1 MSRNTLVVRTDPF
14 FMPLHTALDNL
25 LNDSFISPVAR
36 DWATVWGVGSRL
48 PINIYASA
56 DAYTFTAIVPG
67 LKADDVTIEV
77 EGNTIKLSGET
88 IAPAISADEKVRTLR
103 SEIGFGK
110 FNRSFELPDD
120 IDATKIDA
128 NLENGLLTVR
138 VPKAEAVKPRS
149 IKVQAK

>member
-1 MSRNTLVVRTDPF
+1 MSRNTLVVRHDPF
-14 FMPLHTALDNL
+14 FMPLRDAMDTLF
-25 LNDSFISPVAR
+25 NDSFISPVAR
-36 DWATVWGVGSRL
+36 DWATVWGIGSRL
-48 PINIYASA
+48 PINIYA
-56 DAYTFTAIVPG
+56 DAEGYTFVAVVPG

-77 EGNTIKLSGET
+77 EGNTLKLSGET

-110 FNRSFELPDD
+110 FNRSFELPDA

-138 VPKAEAVKPRS
+138 VPKAETVKPRS

>member
-1 MSRNTLVVRTDPF
+1 MSRNTLVVRHDPF
-14 FMPLHTALDNL
+14 FMPLRDAMDTLFK
-25 LNDSFISPVAR
+25 DSFISPVAR
-36 DWATVWGVGSRL
+36 DWATVWGIGSRL
-48 PINIYASA
+48 PINIYA
-56 DAYTFTAIVPG
+56 DAEGYTFVAVVPG

-77 EGNTIKLSGET
+77 EGNTLKLSGET

-110 FNRSFELPDD
+110 FNRSFELPDA

-128 NLENGLLTVR
+128 NLENGLLTMR
-138 VPKAEAVKPRS
+138 VPKAETVKPRS

>member
-1 MSRNTLVVRTDPF
+1 
-14 FMPLHTALDNL
+14 MPLRDAMDTL

-36 DWATVWGVGSRL
+36 DWATTWGIGSRL
-48 PINIYASA
+48 PINIYA
-56 DAYTFTAIVPG
+56 DAEGYTFVAVLPG
-67 LKADDVTIEV
+67 LKAEDVTVEA

-103 SEIGFGK
+103 NEIGFGK
-110 FNRSFELPDD
+110 FNRSFELPDA

-128 NLENGLLTVR
+128 SLENGLLTVR
-138 VPKAEAVKPRS
+138 VPKAETVKPRS

>member
-1 MSRNTLVVRTDPF
+1 MSRNTLVLRHDPF
-14 FMPLHTALDNL
+14 FMPLRDAMDTL

-36 DWATVWGVGSRL
+36 DWATTWGIGSRL
-48 PINIYASA
+48 PINIYA
-56 DAYTFTAIVPG
+56 DAEGYTFVAVLPG
-67 LKADDVTIEV
+67 LKAEDVTVEA

-103 SEIGFGK
+103 NEIGFGK
-110 FNRSFELPDD
+110 FNRSFELPDA

-128 NLENGLLTVR
+128 SLENGLLTVR
-138 VPKAEAVKPRS
+138 VPKAETVKPRS

>member
-1 MSRNTLVVRTDPF
+1 MDT
-14 FMPLHTALDNL
+14 L

-36 DWATVWGVGSRL
+36 DWATTWGIGTRL
-48 PINIYASA
+48 PINIYA
-56 DAYTFTAIVPG
+56 DAEGTTFVAVVPG
-67 LKADDVTIEV
+67 LKAEDVTIEV
-77 EGNTIKLSGET
+77 EGNTVKLSGET

-110 FNRSFELPDD
+110 FARSFELPDE
-120 IDATKIDA
+120 IDAAKIDA
-128 NLENGLLTVR
+128 KLENGLLTVR

>member
-1 MSRNTLVVRTDPF
+1 
-14 FMPLHTALDNL
+14 MPLHAAMDNL

>member
-14 FMPLHTALDNL
+14 FMPLHTAMDNL

>member
-1 MSRNTLVVRTDPF
+1 MSRNTLVVRHDPF
-14 FMPLHTALDNL
+14 FMPLRDAMDTL

-36 DWATVWGVGSRL
+36 DWATTWGIGSRL
-48 PINIYASA
+48 PINIYA
-56 DAYTFTAIVPG
+56 DAEGYTFVAVVPG
-67 LKADDVTIEV
+67 LKAEEVTIEV

-103 SEIGFGK
+103 NEIGFGK
-110 FNRSFELPDD
+110 FNRSFELPDA

-138 VPKAEAVKPRS
+138 VPKAESVKPRS

>member
-14 FMPLHTALDNL
+14 FMPLRDAMDNL

-77 EGNTIKLSGET
+77 EGSTIKLSGET

-103 SEIGFGK
+103 NEIGFGQ

>member
-14 FMPLHTALDNL
+14 FMPLHTAMDNL
-25 LNDSFISPVAR
+25 LSDSFISPVAR

>member
-1 MSRNTLVVRTDPF
+1 MSRNTLVVRHDPF
-14 FMPLHTALDNL
+14 FMPLRDAMDTLF
-25 LNDSFISPVAR
+25 NDSFISPVAR
-36 DWATVWGVGSRL
+36 DWATVWGIGSRL
-48 PINIYASA
+48 PINIYA
-56 DAYTFTAIVPG
+56 DAEGYTFVAVVPG
-67 LKADDVTIEV
+67 LKAEDVTVEA
-77 EGNTIKLSGET
+77 EGNTLKLSGET

-110 FNRSFELPDD
+110 FNRSFELPEA

-138 VPKAEAVKPRS
+138 VPKAETVKPRS

>member
-14 FMPLHTALDNL
+14 FMPLHAAMDNL

>member
-1 MSRNTLVVRTDPF
+1 MSRNIVVRHDPF
-14 FMPLHTALDNL
+14 FMPLRDAMDTL

-36 DWATVWGVGSRL
+36 DWATTWGIGSRL
-48 PINIYASA
+48 PINIYT
-56 DAYTFTAIVPG
+56 DAEGYTFVAVVPG
-67 LKADDVTIEV
+67 LKAEDVTVEA

-103 SEIGFGK
+103 NEIGFGK
-110 FNRSFELPDD
+110 FNRSFELPDA

-128 NLENGLLTVR
+128 HLENGLLTVR
-138 VPKAEAVKPRS
+138 VPKAESIKPRS